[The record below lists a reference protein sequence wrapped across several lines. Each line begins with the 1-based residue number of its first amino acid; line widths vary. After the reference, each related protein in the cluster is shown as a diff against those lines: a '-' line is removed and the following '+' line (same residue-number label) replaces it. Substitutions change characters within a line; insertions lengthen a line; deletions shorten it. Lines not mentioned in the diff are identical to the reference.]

1 MSDGYPT
8 VGCSARSNER
18 LVMANHPCFSQE
30 AHKRSGRIHLP
41 VAPECNI
48 QCGYCVRKF
57 DCVNESRPGV
67 ASTILTPPAVGDD
80 WAGQGGIYAGLSLT
94 DDGLHACHL
103 ILADTDRDLE
113 HNWADAGAWTAGL
126 DIDGHKDFTLPN
138 RVDGIVLYRRL
149 RDRFALNDWHWL
161 SEQHA
166 QYSDCA
172 WVQYFTSG
180 NQGNFHKSN
189 EYRARAVRR
198 LVI

>member
-1 MSDGYPT
+1 MNRQNMFGMY
-8 VGCSARSNER
+8 SASPLAR
-18 LVMANHPCFSQE
+18 MTA
-30 AHKRSGRIHLP
+30 P
-41 VAPECNI
+41 VAEDAAV
-48 QCGYCVRKF
+48 QSTASTGTA
-57 DCVNESRPGV
+57 